1 MILYHCLILKL
12 FLLIFICVPDT
23 RNFLINRSKEKV
35 DVLNDD
41 NERISWRL
49 DGMIFSYFIQ
59 LFMVKRTENQY
70 KLRAIESIQSILGCY
85 NSLAVLEHF
94 TSKIQVRA
102 VFRILSNIYHCVKSV
117 QIWSFFWSVFSRI
130 WTEYGISP

>member
-41 NERISWRL
+41 NERIS
-49 DGMIFSYFIQ
+49 
-59 LFMVKRTENQY
+59 
-70 KLRAIESIQSILGCY
+70 
-85 NSLAVLEHF
+85 
-94 TSKIQVRA
+94 
-102 VFRILSNIYHCVKSV
+102 
-117 QIWSFFWSVFSRI
+117 
-130 WTEYGISP
+130 